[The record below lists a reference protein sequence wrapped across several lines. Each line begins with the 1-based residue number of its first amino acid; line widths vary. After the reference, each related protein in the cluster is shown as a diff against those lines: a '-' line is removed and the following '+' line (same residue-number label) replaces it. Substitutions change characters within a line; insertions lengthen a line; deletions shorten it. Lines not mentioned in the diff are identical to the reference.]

1 MESTKVRFTE
11 IRNTI
16 FENEMVSHPRSLNF
30 VCAWIRVHGIYLVG
44 QSCHVSSLF
53 LSMVRKVTS
62 HVSMTAD
69 WLNLNRLK
77 SNFWGP
83 FFAGIIPKVILHSCM
98 KNVRNC
104 PHTQKYAYPVIL
116 CMSHSILFTA
126 RKSMCR
132 KRLEKKEFVQK
143 RLSTLSR
150 SKNGLCR
157 DRHVIFPENNAKGFV
172 IPN

>member
-11 IRNTI
+11 IRNAI
-16 FENEMVSHPRSLNF
+16 FENEIVSHPRSLNF
-30 VCAWIRVHGIYLVG
+30 VCELGYMEYILLVNHAM
-44 QSCHVSSLF
+44 SPHYSYP
-53 LSMVRKVTS
+53 LSERS
-62 HVSMTAD
+62 HVSMTGD
-69 WLNLNRLK
+69 WLDLNRLK

-83 FFAGIIPKVILHSCM
+83 LFAGIIPKVILHSCM

-132 KRLEKKEFVQK
+132 KRLKKKEFVQK

-157 DRHVIFPENNAKGFV
+157 DRHVIFPENKAKGFL